1 MPYHGLPRF
10 LHQVLLDV
18 RMLVGHIQ
26 RPLVAIFRVPGH
38 RRIQRNLH
46 PLMPRVPQRVQ
57 RQIRR
62 NAKQPRSK
70 LRARHIICSCPVHA
84 NKNFLRQILR
94 LLPVPHHPVQEIDQG
109 TPVALEQKRERPF
122 IARLHVQ
129 HQLDV
134 GPCHSRHTLPNT
146 FVVRKLRTLGKKEAK
161 LGRNYT
167 RTKCCRINRLATPT
181 NTSSAVRQPGSR
193 LTSGNKSVA
202 ATYPVTPSDSG
213 RPYRNSA
220 CSRLSSSTPN
230 NVAHPSAPAS

>member
-26 RPLVAIFRVPGH
+26 RPLVAVLRIRGH

-62 NAKQPRSK
+62 NAKQPSSK
-70 LRARHIICSCPVHA
+70 LRPRHITWSCPVHA

-134 GPCHSRHTLPNT
+134 GPGHSRHTLPNT
-146 FVVRKLRTLGKKEAK
+146 CVVRKLRTLGKKEAK

-193 LTSGNKSVA
+193 FTSGNKSVA
-202 ATYPVTPSDSG
+202 ATYTVTPADSG
-213 RPYRNSA
+213 RAYRNCA
-220 CSRLSSSTPN
+220 CSTLVSSHPNNASTPN
-230 NVAHPSAPAS
+230 PQA